1 MIGVTFRD
9 LAQLTGRA
17 GVNAVTWNDKME
29 DLLMISLA
37 PWRSAA
43 RAAAAGT
50 LAVGMLTVGVTS
62 VQAAETR
69 ADGLVTGCQV
79 QNGTS
84 VPDLLPNL
92 TAPSKTDV
100 ERAIVAWLNEVC
112 TVDSFLN
119 NPRGVTSL
127 DL

>member
-1 MIGVTFRD
+1 
-9 LAQLTGRA
+9 
-17 GVNAVTWNDKME
+17 ME
-29 DLLMISLA
+29 DSLMLSLA
-37 PWRSAA
+37 TWRSAA

-50 LAVGMLTVGVTS
+50 LAVGTLIVGVTS
-62 VQAAETR
+62 AQAA
-69 ADGLVTGCQV
+69 DPGVVTGCQV

-84 VPDLLPNL
+84 VPDLRPNL
-92 TAPSKTDV
+92 GNPSKQDV

-127 DL
+127 DTAISWSLSDGPTS